1 MRALGAGK
9 MVAARVVAALAC
21 AGAAAG
27 AAPARRAGEFLV
39 LPGHTVKESTTR
51 ENTHWYMANAE
62 LPRAWDWRD
71 VDGYSYG
78 TWRRGTAARRDDFRA
93 DLDSFGLTRSSRFAR
108 LAWLALLT
116 RLACLARIVSLGFL
130 AQ

>member
-1 MRALGAGK
+1 
-9 MVAARVVAALAC
+9 MVATRLVAALAC

-27 AAPARRAGEFLV
+27 AAPERRASEFRV

-51 ENTHWYMANAE
+51 ENDHWYLANAE

-78 TWRRGTAARRDDFRA
+78 TWRRGAARRMV
-93 DLDSFGLTRSSRFAR
+93 LGLT
-108 LAWLALLT
+108 L
-116 RLACLARIVSLGFL
+116 
-130 AQ
+130 